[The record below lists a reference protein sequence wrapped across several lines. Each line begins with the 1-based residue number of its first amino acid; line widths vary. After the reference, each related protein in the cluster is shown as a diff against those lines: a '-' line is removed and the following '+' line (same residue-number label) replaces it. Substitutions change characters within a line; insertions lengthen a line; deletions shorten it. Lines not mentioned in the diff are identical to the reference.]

1 MSIQK
6 PLFMDDITFDKI
18 CSECFSLAID
28 AKSKNQKYTE
38 EMDVFDLSDLYIN
51 LILEK
56 YEKEYIS
63 DMSIDYNDE
72 IISIEDVGDKET
84 IDITVTGD
92 NLFYCND
99 ILTKNSVGLPFTL
112 DAFFALISTEELESM
127 GQLMVKQLKN
137 RWGDLNYYRRF
148 VIGIDRSKMRLYN
161 LENSAQSNIKQENN
175 STFDK
180 SSFGEGMKSEK
191 KKHFDIGDI
200 S

>member
-1 MSIQK
+1 
-6 PLFMDDITFDKI
+6 MDDITFDKI
-18 CSECFSLAID
+18 CDECFSLAID